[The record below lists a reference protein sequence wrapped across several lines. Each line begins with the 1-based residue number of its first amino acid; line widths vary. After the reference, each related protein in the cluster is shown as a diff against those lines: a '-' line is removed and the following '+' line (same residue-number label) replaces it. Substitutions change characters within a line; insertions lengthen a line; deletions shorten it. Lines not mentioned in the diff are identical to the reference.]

1 MTVAAKAP
9 HPDRVL
15 DGIPPDTR
23 VVIAGVPWEF
33 YASLVGAVRKGA
45 SCRIAF
51 DGKDIELMTVGPF
64 HDLLKTYIDA
74 FVSIVAEELTIDCQS
89 VGSTTWKR
97 KKIKRGVESDLC
109 YYFDPAKINAC
120 SRSAARRSN
129 SVKDYPNPDLAVE
142 IDLSPS
148 KIDRPGIYAALKVPE
163 FWRVRRGSVSIE
175 RLVTPGTYI
184 AAEKSQ
190 FLPIRPEEVARW
202 IWDEDEPGRPSWKRR
217 LRDWVRDELV

>member
-9 HPDRVL
+9 NPDRAL

-33 YASLVGAVRKGA
+33 YASLVGAVREGA

-51 DGKDIELMTVGPF
+51 DGTDIELMTVGPF
-64 HDLLKTYIDA
+64 HDLLKSYIDA
-74 FVSIVAEELTIDCQS
+74 FVAIVAEELAIDCQS
-89 VGSTTWKR
+89 VGSTIWKR

-109 YYFDPAKINAC
+109 YYFDPAKFTAC
-120 SRSAARRSN
+120 SSSAARRSN

-148 KIDRPGIYAALKVPE
+148 KIDRPGIYAALNVPE

-190 FLPIRPEEVARW
+190 FLPAAPEDVARW
-202 IWDEDEPGRPSWKRR
+202 IWDEEEPGRPAWKRR
-217 LRDWVRDELV
+217 LRDWAREELV